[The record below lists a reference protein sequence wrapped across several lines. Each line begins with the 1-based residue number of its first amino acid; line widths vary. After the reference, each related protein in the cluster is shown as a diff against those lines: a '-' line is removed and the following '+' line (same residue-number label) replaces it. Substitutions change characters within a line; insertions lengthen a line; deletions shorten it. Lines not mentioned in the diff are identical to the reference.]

1 MVGDWAEWRVKE
13 EARRGLALWWELQ
26 VGSWFHPRPKGHSS
40 HWESRWWV
48 FNWALRNNPYNHPS
62 LPCLCS
68 APAPAWFWGCI
79 FLSSAF
85 SFRRYIHHQE
95 RCIPKQGAP
104 LQGPM
109 PSHIHFGCVSEFSSW
124 GSDREPFA
132 LTTLSQR
139 NHSQKQK
146 GGKNVTLKRKV
157 NPPTYSHMDS

>member
-1 MVGDWAEWRVKE
+1 MALGSIQDPKVTQATGSPVGGFSIGPLETILTTIHLSPVSAQ
-13 EARRGLALWWELQ
+13 LLHPP
-26 VGSWFHPRPKGHSS
+26 GSGG
-40 HWESRWWV
+40 
-48 FNWALRNNPYNHPS
+48 
-62 LPCLCS
+62 S
-68 APAPAWFWGCI
+68 ASTGCI
-79 FLSSAF
+79 FLSAAF
-85 SFRRYIHHQE
+85 SFRRYIDHQE